1 MEQNERK
8 EELTGKSHL
17 VRLYEANAGI
27 QFPTDDDLRFR
38 SALANRL
45 TQTLQL
51 PVPRELPKRT
61 QPPSRS

>member
-27 QFPTDDDLRFR
+27 QFPTDNDLRFR
-38 SALANRL
+38 DAVANKL
-45 TQTLQL
+45 TQSMGL
-51 PVPRELPKRT
+51 PVSREVPKRT
-61 QPPSRS
+61 QPPARS